1 MSKKKEFVMYAD
13 EIQALK
19 DIISINDDKTD
30 DKEEGDDDEH

>member
-1 MSKKKEFVMYAD
+1 MSKKKPFVVYAD

-30 DKEEGDDDEH
+30 DDKEDGQDEH

>member
-1 MSKKKEFVMYAD
+1 MSKKKPFVLYAD

-30 DKEEGDDDEH
+30 DDKEDGQDEH